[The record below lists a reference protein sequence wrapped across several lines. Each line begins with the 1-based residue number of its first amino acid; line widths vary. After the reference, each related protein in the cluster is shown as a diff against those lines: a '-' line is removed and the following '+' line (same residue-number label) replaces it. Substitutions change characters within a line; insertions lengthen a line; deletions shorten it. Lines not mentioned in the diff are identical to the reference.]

1 MRAAPAEGIGDTPA
15 MPPRHLLP
23 LLLALPFCLSQA
35 SVRMAS
41 HTPSVGATDSSAASA
56 LVAQL
61 RVEPTDG
68 EYLAWADNLLAG
80 PVEVRLTSTGGDTLP
95 SSPALPARAS
105 VPAGGSTLVA
115 RLGARGTGRR
125 GAMQLSLSA
134 VPGSSNAR
142 PLDVDYLMPLRGSAR
157 IDQGFEG
164 SFSHHDAQ
172 NRYALDFAADVGTPV
187 HAARAGIV
195 MQAEAGFRRS
205 GSRDA
210 RDAQRANFIRILH
223 DDGSMAIYAHLER
236 GSIEVAAGQRVETG
250 TVLAK
255 SGNSGY
261 SSGPHLH
268 FSVQVNRGMR
278 LESMPVKIETP
289 AGELRLPRT
298 MAQP

>member
-23 LLLALPFCLSQA
+23 LLLAVPFCLSQA
-35 SVRMAS
+35 SVRKAL
-41 HTPSVGATDSSAASA
+41 PAPALGATDSSAASA

-61 RVEPTDG
+61 RVEPSDG

-115 RLGARGTGRR
+115 RLGASGTGHR

-142 PLDVDYLMPLRGSAR
+142 PLDVDYLPPLRGSAR

-223 DDGSMAIYAHLER
+223 DDGSMALYGHLAVDGVQVQLGQQVAQGER
-236 GSIEVAAGQRVETG
+236 IGR
-250 TVLAK
+250 
-255 SGNSGY
+255 SGNTGY
-261 SSGPHLH
+261 STAPHLH
-268 FSVQVNRGMR
+268 FVVQVNRGGTLVSIPFRMR
-278 LESMPVKIETP
+278 GLAAAP
-289 AGELRLPRT
+289 
-298 MAQP
+298 